1 MTDDQKVLAS
11 ELDRLASEHT
21 RLAANAAGLAKRVR
35 RLGRVGDA
43 LDDLRDGAFLTV
55 GQAAIIC
62 GVSDQTIYDWIADA
76 ARLGRPIAEK
86 RATWVIGTDRLLA
99 YVEKWRGG
107 PAAREAAEARL
118 KQHWPQ
124 WSQAPE
130 LRADTKKRAAG

>member
-1 MTDDQKVLAS
+1 MADDQATLAA

-35 RLGRVGDA
+35 QLGRVGDA
-43 LDDLRDGAFLTV
+43 LDDLLAGAFLTV
-55 GQAAIIC
+55 RQAAIIC
-62 GVSDQTIYDWIADA
+62 DVTDQTIYDWIDDA

-86 RATWVIGTDRLLA
+86 RATWMIGTDRLLA
-99 YVEKWRGG
+99 YVERWRGG
-107 PAAREAAEARL
+107 QAARTAADARL
-118 KQHWPQ
+118 KERWPQ

>member
-1 MTDDQKVLAS
+1 MTDDQKALAA
-11 ELDRLASEHT
+11 ELDRVAGDAR
-21 RLAANAAGLAKRVR
+21 RLADEAGCLAHRVR

-55 GQAAIIC
+55 RQAAIIC
-62 GVSDQTIYDWIADA
+62 EVTDQTIYDWIADA

-107 PAAREAAEARL
+107 QAARETAEAQL
-118 KQHWPQ
+118 KEHWPK
-124 WSQAPE
+124 WSQAQE
-130 LRADTKKRAAG
+130 LCTGVKKRAAG

>member
-1 MTDDQKVLAS
+1 MTDDQKALAA
-11 ELDRLASEHT
+11 ELDRVAGDAR
-21 RLAANAAGLAKRVR
+21 RLADKAGHLANCVR

-43 LDDLRDGAFLTV
+43 LDDLREGGLLTV
-55 GQAAIIC
+55 QQAATVC
-62 GVSDQTIYDWIADA
+62 GVTDQAVYDWIADA

-107 PAAREAAEARL
+107 QAAREAAEARL
-118 KQHWPQ
+118 KEHWPQ

-130 LRADTKKRAAG
+130 LRADTKKPTI